1 MDDSRFRCAL
11 LTPDGASLRVG
22 PQGLLIGREHGCDVL
37 ITDPAISRRHVLIR
51 VGAEGAEL
59 VPLGRVPVT
68 LNGQP
73 CSRPQ
78 ALVDGDLLQVADQ
91 TFTVQVELQGPG
103 TSPSSGYL
111 LVRGGSSFAIS
122 HTPFQVG
129 GGPTDDLVLGGWPA
143 SALRFHVAQNELFVE
158 LLHGSATIG
167 DESIATD
174 ALEALDVGDVLGYL
188 DEKLGIAKAS
198 DRAHTTVAVSIQ
210 ALPSKIMVELL
221 PRGGRVV
228 FSMPDGDHTVYLAD
242 RRLDLVM
249 ALLKPPSG
257 FAPGDFI
264 PDDVLRPLVW
274 PRNPNVIRSEINV
287 HITRVRKDL
296 LAAGL
301 AGPRLL
307 QRSPG
312 GGGTRLALAPGC
324 EIVFL

>member
-11 LTPDGASLRVG
+11 LTSDGASIRVG
-22 PQGLLIGREHGCDVL
+22 PKGLLIGREHGCDVL
-37 ITDPAISRRHVLIR
+37 ITDPSISRRHALIR

-73 CSRPQ
+73 CDRLQP
-78 ALVDGDLLQVADQ
+78 LVDGDRVQVADQ
-91 TFTVQVELQGPG
+91 TFGVEVEVLRSGSPG
-103 TSPSSGYL
+103 SGYRL
-111 LVRGGSSFAIS
+111 LRGGSSFAIS

-129 GGPTDDLVLGGWPA
+129 GAPTDDVSIAGWPA
-143 SALRFHVAQNELFVE
+143 GALRFHVAQNELFVE
-158 LLHGSATIG
+158 VVHGAASKGTEPI
-167 DESIATD
+167 ESGT
-174 ALEALDVGDVLGYL
+174 LEALDVGDSLNYL
-188 DEKLGIAKAS
+188 DEKLEIARS
-198 DRAHTTVAVSIQ
+198 GDRAQTTVAVSIM
-210 ALPSKIMVELL
+210 ALPSSVIIEMM
-221 PRGGRVV
+221 PRGGSVI
-228 FSMPDGDHTVYLAD
+228 FTMPDGDHTVYLAD

-257 FAPGDFI
+257 YAPGDFI
-264 PDDVLRPLVW
+264 PDEVLRPLVW

-287 HITRVRKDL
+287 HITRCRRDL

-301 AGPRLL
+301 PGPRLL

-324 EIVFL
+324 KVVFV

>member
-1 MDDSRFRCAL
+1 VDDSRFRLAL
-11 LTPDGASLRVG
+11 LTPDGALLRVG
-22 PQGLLIGREHGCDVL
+22 PEGLLIGREHGCDVL
-37 ITDPAISRRHVLIR
+37 ITDPTVSRRHVLLR

-73 CSRPQ
+73 CSRPHPL
-78 ALVDGDLLQVADQ
+78 ADGDRLQVADQ
-91 TFTVQVELQGPG
+91 AFVVQVERSGPG
-103 TSPSSGYL
+103 TSQSGYR
-111 LVRGGSSFAIS
+111 LVRGASSFAIS
-122 HTPFQVG
+122 HTPFQIG
-129 GGPTDDLVLGGWPA
+129 GAPTDDLILGGWPA
-143 SALRFHVAQNELFVE
+143 NALRFHIAQNELFVE
-158 LLHGSATIG
+158 VLHGSATKG
-167 DESIATD
+167 EESIATGS
-174 ALEALDVGDVLGYL
+174 LEAIDVGEVLVYL
-188 DEKLGIAKAS
+188 DEKLEIAKAG
-198 DRAHTTVAVSIQ
+198 DRAHTTVAVSIN

-228 FSMPDGDHTVYLAD
+228 FSMPEGDHTVYLAD

-312 GGGTRLALAPGC
+312 GGGTRLALAPAC
-324 EIVFL
+324 EVVFL